1 MEIQTRIFPND
12 VLEILSSN
20 GSMKRSE
27 LANVLDCST
36 STISRKINRLI
47 KDGENIGFNHHGLFI
62 VKSGDIDNINNADLA
77 LDWHQRICNS
87 LVMWAK
93 RGGNNKRVA
102 IEARKLLRSNLSIEE
117 RKSLKQQLL
126 LTTRVLDAIAL
137 DAELIE

>member
-1 MEIQTRIFPND
+1 MQTLIFPND

-20 GSMKRSE
+20 GSMTRGE
-27 LANVLDCST
+27 IANVLDCST
-36 STISRKINRLI
+36 STISKKISKLI
-47 KDGENIGFNHHGLFI
+47 KDGENIGFNHHGLFL
-62 VKSGDIDNINNADLA
+62 VKSEDIDNFNNADLA
-77 LDWHQRICNS
+77 LEWHQRICNS